1 MRTRFALGLSEIEL
15 AVQAGCRVA
24 LEKGWAVSIAVV
36 DDSGF
41 LLHLSRMDEA
51 SPASV
56 AGATEKA
63 RTAAL
68 TGIETKALEAAV
80 KERPGMMTM
89 GRVFVEGGVPI
100 LHRQQRLGGIGVSG
114 VQSDHDAEVAALT
127 LHALLTQI
135 AEI

>member
-1 MRTRFALGLSEIEL
+1 MRTRFALGLSEIEI
-15 AVQAGCRVA
+15 AVRAGCREA
-24 LEKGWAVSIAVV
+24 LAQGRAVTIAVV

-80 KERPGMMTM
+80 KERPAMVTM
-89 GRVFVEGGVPI
+89 DRVCVEGGVPI
-100 LHRQQRLGGIGVSG
+100 LYRQQRLGGIGVSG
-114 VQSDHDAEVAALT
+114 VQSNHDAQIAAVT
-127 LHALLTQI
+127 LQALLTQI
-135 AEI
+135 AES